1 MKVAE
6 VIRLSIDTVQTYYQ
20 NDLRLFFEYLDE
32 DVLWYG
38 PAKGQF
44 LSGRQAILETWSK
57 EVHSLSFSM
66 GNTRVDHAITSPS
79 SCEVMLSFPV
89 TTHYPS
95 GESILV
101 DQIIHIT
108 WCERKF
114 EGNPEKQPRMRVI
127 HISDLYHK
135 HESDTI
141 YPVHFNQVF
150 KGYLP
155 ITEAGRQIHFLGVD
169 RADYYVLSNTI
180 QWIESDMTSRHAILH
195 MGNESV
201 EVIATVQA
209 IEKDYPGLFLR
220 CHSCYLVN
228 PVYVTRVKRFNVLLA
243 DGNELPIPEKKYTAF
258 KKEMKEYWDK
268 RRPAPPHS
276 SFQPHSRISRR
287 HIDHNTSESV

>member
-1 MKVAE
+1 MKVIE
-6 VIRLSIDTVQTYYQ
+6 VVRLSVDIVQAYYR

-44 LSGRQAILETWSK
+44 LSGRQDILETWSK
-57 EVHSLSFSM
+57 EIHSLSFTM
-66 GNTRVDHAITSPS
+66 GNTRVDHVVTSQF

-95 GESILV
+95 GESIQM

-108 WCERKF
+108 WRERKI
-114 EGNPEKQPRMRVI
+114 EGRLEKQPRMVVI

-141 YPVHFNQVF
+141 YPVHFNQIF

-155 ITEAGRQIHFLGVD
+155 ITETGRQIHFRGVD
-169 RADYYVLSNTI
+169 RSDYYVLSNSI
-180 QWIESDMTSRHAILH
+180 QWIESSITSRHAILH
-195 MGNESV
+195 TGNESIV
-201 EVIATVQA
+201 VTATVQTIA
-209 IEKDYPGLFLR
+209 EEYPGLFLR

-228 PVYVTRVKRFNVLLA
+228 PMHVTRVKRFNVMIA
-243 DGNELPIPEKKYTAF
+243 DGRELPIPEKKYTAF

-268 RRPAPPHS
+268 SHAP
-276 SFQPHSRISRR
+276 QG
-287 HIDHNTSESV
+287 NAVTQ